1 MVGLGPGARIV
12 ALHLRSVST
21 RSTDVRGRFGEAR
34 VAVEAS
40 AGAQADENLARTAP
54 LQALLQLHRVVA
66 RVEDEHGSGLP
77 FLGRPAE
84 ERFDLLRGNLV
95 GLPRGV
101 NARNVHGS
109 SPTLAHEVE
118 LGDELVSTGKPI
130 RPRWAARRS
139 GGMGGSR
146 SRARGCFPRR
156 SGATR
161 SHPRRRRV
169 VCPLPRRAGHG
180 RAGRVGPRRLL
191 FHAPMRR
198 RGCPIRDDGTPGG

>member
-1 MVGLGPGARIV
+1 
-12 ALHLRSVST
+12 VST

-118 LGDELVSTGKPI
+118 LGDELVSP
-130 RPRWAARRS
+130 S
-139 GGMGGSR
+139 G
-146 SRARGCFPRR
+146 
-156 SGATR
+156 
-161 SHPRRRRV
+161 H
-169 VCPLPRRAGHG
+169 
-180 RAGRVGPRRLL
+180 
-191 FHAPMRR
+191 
-198 RGCPIRDDGTPGG
+198 DGLPGGVAGWVVVEAALGAAFRVAAGPHAHIHGVDGLCVLCPGERVTGEQVA